1 MHKHTSLTD
10 SQHAKSDCSIRVVL
24 QILLK
29 HSLHYSHLLLTI
41 SGRLV
46 WSQEPSGGLTP
57 KSLPFCCPTVQQYT
71 FLQCEIISIYLPQYP
86 QVELIYFVELWASFS
101 LNIREQH
108 LVTFLRCA
116 LKLTLWERPCDKILA
131 SSLAA
136 SFFSATFR
144 IRWGIAFPWSN

>member
-24 QILLK
+24 QILLR
-29 HSLHYSHLLLTI
+29 HSLHYSHLQLTI

-108 LVTFLRCA
+108 LVTFLGVKVCFKA
-116 LKLTLWERPCDKILA
+116 H
-131 SSLAA
+131 SLRTTVWQNL
-136 SFFSATFR
+136 SEFFSS
-144 IRWGIAFPWSN
+144 IVLLSYI